1 MIKSLISC
9 IALLAILLVSSNTFA
24 QSTNDIDSRLS
35 SKFSKKELKN
45 LDQSE
50 LDYWTFYLEN
60 SFEIVD
66 IPKEKPDAVPATIS
80 LKSLDKK
87 DINVF
92 KLGLTP
98 HEFARDYFRI
108 EGTNKMIIVLPQ
120 TEIDANFKKQTK

>member
-1 MIKSLISC
+1 MIKSTISF
-9 IALLAILLVSSNTFA
+9 IALLAILLVSNNTFA
-24 QSTNDIDSRLS
+24 QNTESLDSRLNA
-35 SKFSKKELKN
+35 KFSKKELKS